1 MVILAL
7 RRWSTRDNATS
18 ISLSCCQVV
27 MSSVIL
33 TYSLQEER
41 QKVLKNNKYCSYSAN
56 VALINLRDSGI
67 SKHVASKQ
75 MISLI
80 NNQLITRAGVNVCVM
95 NKVGLGGNCHLNH
108 IHSLTTHLNQNARW
122 MKGTKPLQKEIHHVI
137 LLPGINRNET

>member
-1 MVILAL
+1 
-7 RRWSTRDNATS
+7 
-18 ISLSCCQVV
+18 

-95 NKVGLGGNCHLNH
+95 NKVGLGGELPLESHPFTHNTFESKCEVDERHK
-108 IHSLTTHLNQNARW
+108 TTA
-122 MKGTKPLQKEIHHVI
+122 KGDTSCYSSPRYQQK
-137 LLPGINRNET
+137 